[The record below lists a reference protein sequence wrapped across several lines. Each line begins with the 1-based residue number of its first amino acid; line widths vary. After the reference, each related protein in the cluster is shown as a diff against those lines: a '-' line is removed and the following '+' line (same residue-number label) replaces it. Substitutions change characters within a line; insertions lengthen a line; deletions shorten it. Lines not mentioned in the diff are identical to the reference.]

1 MSRYRRAISP
11 VIATVILVAVTIAIS
26 ISAAYWMSG
35 TSGQYTG
42 FEKIE
47 IPTAYST
54 LNPTVNNAKWRIHL
68 SLKNSGPNP
77 AKITYVMLNEAIV
90 TEYNITEG
98 GSLSSI
104 SAIGTSMSDN
114 GVFLQ
119 SGETMDVY
127 VWIGS
132 GLFSSGTTIAV
143 KLHSTSGFDYV
154 KLVKLS

>member
-1 MSRYRRAISP
+1 M
-11 VIATVILVAVTIAIS
+11 IATVILVAVTIAIS

>member
-47 IPTAYST
+47 ILTAYST

-77 AKITYVMLNEAIV
+77 ANIVYVMVRARASG
-90 TEYNITEG
+90 T
-98 GSLSSI
+98 GS
-104 SAIGTSMSDN
+104 IGTSISDK

-119 SGETMDVY
+119 SGETVDVY

-132 GLFSSGTTIAV
+132 GLFSSGTSIAV

-154 KLVKLS
+154 KLVQLS